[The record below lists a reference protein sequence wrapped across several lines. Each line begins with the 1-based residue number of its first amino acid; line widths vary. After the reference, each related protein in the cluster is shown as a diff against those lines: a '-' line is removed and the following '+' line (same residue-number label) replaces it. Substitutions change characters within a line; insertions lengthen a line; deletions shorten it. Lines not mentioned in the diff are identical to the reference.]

1 MNTSYEIKVPDA
13 FRRWIDIVTDRAT
26 HPALSLPRP
35 DLGRSGVIALMT
47 PAENP
52 TAEPE
57 LSVLLGPDINL
68 LSTRMHIAE
77 PDMNVR
83 LERYCEH
90 MTQWMAPFGKAP
102 LDAAIFACTGSS
114 YLARSENAPG
124 RSLDHAGKDIPLIA
138 AANAVHDAVAVLGA
152 RKLVLVSPYPDSLTS
167 AAVRWWSAQG
177 HEVRKVLSVPPATSG
192 HPIYSRN
199 VRSILNTL
207 RMAARMEGDAVL
219 ALGTGAPSLPALAIA
234 SLEADIPMLSSNLC
248 SAWAAS
254 AALRQASSPL
264 DWLAPGASWRARLAQ
279 RFPALM
285 AGL

>member
-1 MNTSYEIKVPDA
+1 M
-13 FRRWIDIVTDRAT
+13 TDRHAS
-26 HPALSLPRP
+26 PALSQPRP

-68 LSTRMHIAE
+68 LSTRMHVTDG
-77 PDMNVR
+77 DMHAR
-83 LERYCEH
+83 LEGYGDSLA
-90 MTQWMAPFGKAP
+90 QWMTPFGKAP
-102 LDAAIFACTGSS
+102 LDAVIFACTGSS
-114 YLARSENAPG
+114 YLARPGKAPG

-138 AANAVHDAVAVLGA
+138 AANAVHDAVTALGA
-152 RKLVLVSPYPDSLTS
+152 RRLVLVSPYPDSLTA
-167 AAVRWWSAQG
+167 AAVKWWTAQG
-177 HEVRKVLSVPPATSG
+177 LDVRKVLTVPPAASG

-199 VRSILNTL
+199 AGAILDTL
-207 RMAARMEGDAVL
+207 RKATRVDGDVVL

-248 SAWAAS
+248 TAWAAN
-254 AALRQASSPL
+254 AALGQSSSPL
-264 DWLAPGASWRARLAQ
+264 DWLAASASWRQRLHD

-285 AGL
+285 ADL

>member
-1 MNTSYEIKVPDA
+1 M
-13 FRRWIDIVTDRAT
+13 TDKAS
-26 HPALSLPRP
+26 HPALSQPRP
-35 DLGRSGVIALMT
+35 DLGRSGVVALMT

-68 LSTRMHIAE
+68 LSTRMHIAA

-83 LERYCEH
+83 LRGYAAD
-90 MTQWMAPFGKAP
+90 MDQWMAPFGKAP

-114 YLARSENAPG
+114 YLVPPAGAPG
-124 RSLDHAGKDIPLIA
+124 RIFHHAGRDMPLIA
-138 AANAVHDAVAVLGA
+138 AANAVRDAVAALGA

-167 AAVRWWSAQG
+167 AAVKWWTVQG
-177 HEVRKVLSVPPATSG
+177 HEIGKVLAVPPAASG
-192 HPIYSRN
+192 HPIYARDA
-199 VRSILNTL
+199 RAILNTL
-207 RMAARMEGDAVL
+207 RMAARMDGDAVL

-234 SLEADIPMLSSNLC
+234 SLETHTPVLSSNLC
-248 SAWAAS
+248 TAWAVS
-254 AALRQASSPL
+254 AALGQLSTPRDWVAGEAPWLQRLL
-264 DWLAPGASWRARLAQ
+264 D